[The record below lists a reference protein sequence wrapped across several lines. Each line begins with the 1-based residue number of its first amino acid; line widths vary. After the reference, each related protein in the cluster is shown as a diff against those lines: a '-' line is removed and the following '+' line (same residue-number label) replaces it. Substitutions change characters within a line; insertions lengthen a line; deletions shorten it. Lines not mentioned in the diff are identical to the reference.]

1 MSAKEEICKT
11 QIIYVV
17 AKRMVAILF
26 HVDRKKQMESTINN
40 AYYERGNT
48 GVLISP

>member
-1 MSAKEEICKT
+1 MWMSAKEEICKT

-26 HVDRKKQMESTINN
+26 HGDRETNGKTQLVTRSMSVEINSS
-40 AYYERGNT
+40 
-48 GVLISP
+48 LI